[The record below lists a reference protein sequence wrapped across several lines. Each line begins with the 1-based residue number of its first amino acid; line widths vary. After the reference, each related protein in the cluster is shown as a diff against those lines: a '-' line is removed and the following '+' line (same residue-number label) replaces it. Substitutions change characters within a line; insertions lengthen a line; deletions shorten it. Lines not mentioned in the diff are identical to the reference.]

1 LITFDSDWSEI
12 PEAIGLYD
20 DSEDD
25 DSSEE
30 SLDGFVNIH
39 LRSAEEEASA

>member
-12 PEAIGLYD
+12 HEAIGAYD
-20 DSEDD
+20 ESEE
-25 DSSEE
+25 SSEE

-39 LRSAEEEASA
+39 LRSAEE